1 MSDKSEYAFRT
12 ISEVSDELG
21 IPQHVLRFWET
32 KFGQL
37 RPMKRAGGRRYYRP
51 SDLEL
56 ISTIKMLLNDRG
68 LTLKAAQKVLREH
81 GVEAAKTVSVA
92 PANAFEATT
101 EIQMLQTD
109 ASPAQAGPMELAD
122 VKDALTTLKELRLKL
137 A

>member
-21 IPQHVLRFWET
+21 VPQHVLRFWET

-56 ISTIKMLLNDRG
+56 IATIKMLLDDRG

-92 PANAFEATT
+92 PAHNFEAAP
-101 EIQMLQTD
+101 E
-109 ASPAQAGPMELAD
+109 PAAQQSEMPNIRPESVDLSE
-122 VKDALTTLKELRLKL
+122 VKDALASLKELRAKF